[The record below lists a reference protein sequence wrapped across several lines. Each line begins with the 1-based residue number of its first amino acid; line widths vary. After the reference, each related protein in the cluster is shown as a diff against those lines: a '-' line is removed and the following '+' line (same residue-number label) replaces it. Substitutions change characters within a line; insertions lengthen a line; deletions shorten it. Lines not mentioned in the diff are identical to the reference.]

1 MSAAVA
7 AMLEGMPGPRD
18 LRMREHG
25 GRCVITA
32 GRVVLFEYAAVDVT
46 MRNIALAA
54 LRHAT
59 RHPPHHLPAHPATR
73 HLTPDAQPSPGDLGL
88 YRFTADGE
96 DFQSHVAA
104 GFGPFVVLLGQHRAD
119 QADDRVAAG
128 EDADHVGAAP
138 DLLVQPLESLLTSIV
153 RGARESLRITSAH
166 LVAK

>member
-32 GRVVLFEYAAVDVT
+32 GRVVLFEYAAGDVT

-73 HLTPDAQPSPGDLGL
+73 HLTPDAQPSPGDLG
-88 YRFTADGE
+88 RTALR
-96 DFQSHVAA
+96 QTARISS
-104 GFGPFVVLLGQHRAD
+104 PM
-119 QADDRVAAG
+119 RVIQKLW
-128 EDADHVGAAP
+128 P
-138 DLLVQPLESLLTSIV
+138 IN
-153 RGARESLRITSAH
+153 
-166 LVAK
+166 